1 MPPDQLDFDPRL
13 DYYREL
19 GVHEKSSAEEIKR
32 VYRQLARQYHPD
44 STGGDKAK
52 ESRFKA
58 ISVAYEVVGDPLRRK
73 RYDDIRDFR
82 GVPAPQAGPPSR
94 GQYDNIFDFFGFG
107 QPPEPEPE
115 SEPYHHT
122 TSPFDGF
129 DGHHTSETL
138 ASDGSLLRVEGV
150 DVHTEVVIPFD
161 LAMLGTTVTVA
172 TLDAKAD
179 VKIPAGSS
187 SGRKLRLRG
196 KGLRNPAGLQGDHQ
210 ITVQI
215 AIPAVLDDEDRQLV
229 AHLAA
234 RLKQRR

>member
-32 VYRQLARQYHPD
+32 VYRQLARRYHPD

-58 ISVAYEVVGDPLRRK
+58 ISVAYEVVGDPSRRQ
-73 RYDDIRDFR
+73 RYDAIR
-82 GVPAPQAGPPSR
+82 GAGHTPQAGHPVR
-94 GQYDNIFDFFGFG
+94 GQYESIFDFFGFG
-107 QPPEPEPE
+107 QPLEPEPEPE
-115 SEPYHHT
+115 PEPYHHT
-122 TSPFDGF
+122 TSPFEGF
-129 DGHHTSETL
+129 GGHGASETL

-161 LAMLGTTVTVA
+161 LAMLGTTITVA
-172 TLDAKAD
+172 TLEAKAD

-187 SGRKLRLRG
+187 SGRRLRLRG

-215 AIPAVLDDEDRQLV
+215 AVPAVLDHEGRQLV
-229 AHLAA
+229 EHLAA
-234 RLKQRR
+234 RLKKRG